1 VCVLI
6 DIWLSLE
13 KLGMNSRKPIWLAM
27 VLALV
32 ALPQIALGWWNDDW
46 KFRKRLTIDVTA
58 VSAAV
63 SAGLTEIS
71 LPVRL
76 DAGNF
81 AYFSD
86 VDKSGADLRFVA
98 SDDRTPLEYRIERVD
113 TAAQLAVAWVKIPIA
128 KLRAEHSYV
137 WLYYSAAKATPAASN
152 AVEDA
157 TIVGSYDFAETAGPP
172 RDSTAYGSNA
182 TASTARPAVPG
193 VVDFGLGFDA
203 KSSVSLPMT
212 PAFSFDAAKGTS
224 ISTWV
229 RVDPNS
235 PPGLIYSQSGSDGHF
250 ELSAG
255 PNQVLAIFGPTG
267 KEARVSA
274 ALTAGWHHIGVAVA
288 ERLALYVDGQ
298 EAQAV
303 VAPRIHLNAAPVL
316 GAAGAADAF
325 SGALDALR
333 IANTARPAGWF
344 SLQYL
349 TQRTDSTA
357 IAYGADEARESS
369 GVSKELDLIWRLLAS
384 VTIDGWAVIAVI
396 AVVGLLSGDVLFIKL
411 LQLSRAE
418 RGDRRFLDGFSAR
431 WTADAAQI
439 ADGSATADEAVA
451 GSPLSRMYVRG
462 LEELRSALAQSAE
475 GRIPGEY
482 LGVIRSALDAGI
494 VEETDA
500 LNRRLV
506 LMTIAVSGGP
516 FLGLLGTVIGV
527 MITFASIAASG
538 DVNVNTI
545 APGIAAALF
554 ATVAGLCVAIPSLF
568 GYNFISSR
576 VSARVSA
583 MEVFA
588 DQLVARFS
596 AAFAG
601 ARKVA
606 EVSRAA

>member
-1 VCVLI
+1 
-6 DIWLSLE
+6 
-13 KLGMNSRKPIWLAM
+13 MHSRKPIWVAII
-27 VLALV
+27 LALV

-98 SDDRTPLEYRIERVD
+98 SDDRTPLEYRLERID
-113 TAAQLAVAWVKIPIA
+113 TGAQLAVAWVKIPIA

-152 AVEDA
+152 TVEDA
-157 TIVGSYDFAETAGPP
+157 TIVGSYDFAETAGP
-172 RDSTAYGSNA
+172 
-182 TASTARPAVPG
+182 
-193 VVDFGLGFDA
+193 
-203 KSSVSLPMT
+203 
-212 PAFSFDAAKGTS
+212 
-224 ISTWV
+224 
-229 RVDPNS
+229 
-235 PPGLIYSQSGSDGHF
+235 
-250 ELSAG
+250 
-255 PNQVLAIFGPTG
+255 NQVLAVFGPTG

-527 MITFASIAASG
+527 MITFASIAATG

-554 ATVAGLCVAIPSLF
+554 ATVAGLLVAIPSLF

-601 ARKVA
+601 TRKVA

>member
-1 VCVLI
+1 M
-6 DIWLSLE
+6 
-13 KLGMNSRKPIWLAM
+13 KSRKRTWFAVI
-27 VLALV
+27 VALV
-32 ALPQIALGWWNDDW
+32 ATPQIALGWWNDDW
-46 KFRKRLTIDVTA
+46 KFRKRLTIDTTV
-58 VSAAV
+58 VSAAS
-63 SAGLTEIS
+63 SAGVTEIS

-76 DAGNF
+76 DAANF

-86 VDKSGADLRFVA
+86 IEKSGADLRFVA
-98 SDDRTPLEYRIERVD
+98 SDDRTPLEYRIERID
-113 TAAQLAVAWVKIPIA
+113 TSAQLTVAWVKIPTS
-128 KLRAEHSYV
+128 KLRADHSYI
-137 WLYYSAAKATPAASN
+137 WLYYSAVKAPPAASTT
-152 AVEDA
+152 VDDA
-157 TIVGSYDFAETAGPP
+157 TIVASFDFAETAGPP
-172 RDSTAYGSNA
+172 RDSTAYASNA

-193 VVDFGLGFDA
+193 VVDLGLGFVA
-203 KSSVSLPMT
+203 KSSVTLPTT
-212 PAFSFDAAKGTS
+212 PAFMFDAKGTS

-235 PPGLIYSQSGSDGHF
+235 SPGLLYSQSGSDGRLA
-250 ELSAG
+250 LSAG
-255 PNQVLAIFGPTG
+255 PNEVLATFGPSG
-267 KEARVSA
+267 KEVHVSA
-274 ALTAGWHHIGVAVA
+274 ALTAGWHQIGVAIG

-303 VAPRIHLNAAPVL
+303 AAPRVHLSSGPVL
-316 GAAGAADAF
+316 GAAGAVDAF
-325 SGALDALR
+325 SGALDVLR

-344 SLQYL
+344 GLQYL
-349 TQRTDSTA
+349 TQRNDSTA
-357 IAYGADEARESS
+357 IAYGTDEARESS
-369 GVSKELDLIWRLLAS
+369 GVSKEMDLVWRLLAS

-396 AVVGLLSGDVLFIKL
+396 AVVGLLSGDVLLIKL

-439 ADGSATADEAVA
+439 AHGSAAADEVIA
-451 GSPLSRMYVRG
+451 GSPLSRMYLRG
-462 LEELRSALAQSAE
+462 VEELRASLSQSAD

-500 LNRRLV
+500 LNRRLI

-516 FLGLLGTVIGV
+516 YLGLLGTVIGV

-588 DQLVARFS
+588 DQLLARFS

-601 ARKVA
+601 TRKVS

>member
-1 VCVLI
+1 MNNRKS
-6 DIWLSLE
+6 IWILTF
-13 KLGMNSRKPIWLAM
+13 
-27 VLALV
+27 LALIAV
-32 ALPQIALGWWNDDW
+32 PQIALGWWNDDW
-46 KFRKRLTIDVTA
+46 KFRKRLTIDATV
-58 VSAAV
+58 VGAAV

-81 AYFSD
+81 AYFAD
-86 VDKSGADLRFVA
+86 LDKSGADLRFVA
-98 SDDRTPLEYRIERVD
+98 SDDRTPLEYRIERID
-113 TAAQLAVAWVKIPIA
+113 TAAQLAVAWVKIPIERLHA
-128 KLRAEHSYV
+128 DRSYV
-137 WLYYSAAKATPAASN
+137 WLYYSAAKATPAASTT
-152 AVEDA
+152 VDDA
-157 TIVGSYDFAETAGPP
+157 SIVGSYDFAETAGPP
-172 RDSTAYGSNA
+172 RDATAYGSNA
-182 TASTARPAVPG
+182 TASTARSAVPG

-203 KSSVSLPMT
+203 KSSVSLPLT

-235 PPGLIYSQSGSDGHF
+235 SPGLIYRQSGTDGRF

-255 PNQVLAIFGPTG
+255 ANQVAAVFGPEG

-303 VAPRIHLNAAPVL
+303 AAPRIHLNAAPVL
-316 GAAGAADAF
+316 GAAGASDGF

-333 IANTARPAGWF
+333 IANTARPGWF

-349 TQRTDSTA
+349 AQRTDSTA
-357 IAYGADEARESS
+357 IAYGADEAREAG
-369 GVSKELDLIWRLLAS
+369 GVSKELDLIWRLLGS
-384 VTIDGWAVIAVI
+384 VTIDGWAVIAII
-396 AVVGLLSGDVLFIKL
+396 AVVGLLSGDVLAIKL
-411 LQLSRAE
+411 LQLNRAE
-418 RGDRRFLDGFSAR
+418 RGDRRFLQGFSAR
-431 WTADAAQI
+431 WAADAAEV
-439 ADGSATADEAVA
+439 AGGSALAGESLT

-462 LEELRSALAQSAE
+462 LDELRSALSQSRE

-506 LMTIAVSGGP
+506 MMTIAVSGGP
-516 FLGLLGTVIGV
+516 FLGLLGTVVGV
-527 MITFASIAASG
+527 MITFASIAATG

-554 ATVAGLCVAIPSLF
+554 ATVAGLLVAIPSLF
-568 GYNFISSR
+568 GYNFVSSR

-601 ARKVA
+601 VRNVPEAT
-606 EVSRAA
+606 RAA

>member
-1 VCVLI
+1 
-6 DIWLSLE
+6 
-13 KLGMNSRKPIWLAM
+13 
-27 VLALV
+27 
-32 ALPQIALGWWNDDW
+32 
-46 KFRKRLTIDVTA
+46 
-58 VSAAV
+58 
-63 SAGLTEIS
+63 
-71 LPVRL
+71 
-76 DAGNF
+76 
-81 AYFSD
+81 
-86 VDKSGADLRFVA
+86 
-98 SDDRTPLEYRIERVD
+98 
-113 TAAQLAVAWVKIPIA
+113 
-128 KLRAEHSYV
+128 
-137 WLYYSAAKATPAASN
+137 
-152 AVEDA
+152 
-157 TIVGSYDFAETAGPP
+157 
-172 RDSTAYGSNA
+172 
-182 TASTARPAVPG
+182 
-193 VVDFGLGFDA
+193 
-203 KSSVSLPMT
+203 
-212 PAFSFDAAKGTS
+212 
-224 ISTWV
+224 
-229 RVDPNS
+229 
-235 PPGLIYSQSGSDGHF
+235 
-250 ELSAG
+250 
-255 PNQVLAIFGPTG
+255 
-267 KEARVSA
+267 
-274 ALTAGWHHIGVAVA
+274 
-288 ERLALYVDGQ
+288 
-298 EAQAV
+298 QAV

-325 SGALDALR
+325 SGALDVLR
-333 IANTARPAGWF
+333 IANSARPAGWF

-396 AVVGLLSGDVLFIKL
+396 AVVGLLSGDVLLIKL

-431 WTADAAQI
+431 WTADATQI
-439 ADGSATADEAVA
+439 ADGSATADEVVA

-500 LNRRLV
+500 LSRRLV

-527 MITFASIAASG
+527 MITFASIAATG

-554 ATVAGLCVAIPSLF
+554 ATVAGLLVAIPSLF

-601 ARKVA
+601 ARKVP